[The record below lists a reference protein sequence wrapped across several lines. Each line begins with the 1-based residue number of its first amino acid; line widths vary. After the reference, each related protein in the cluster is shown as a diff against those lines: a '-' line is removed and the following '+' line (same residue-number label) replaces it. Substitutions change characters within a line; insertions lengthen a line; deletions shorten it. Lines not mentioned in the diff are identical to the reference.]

1 MSRAFEDMF
10 RNFTPGILKNMQV
23 YKKVKNGQHNNTMTL
38 EQETYAGEEGHSNIN
53 VRETEREAVELQV
66 EGNNNI
72 GTKDNDDGS
81 DNAVALGD
89 CLEQLGTFL
98 LELREVFRTTIE
110 ATNFVAEKVS
120 KMLQLVRKYFSHRIK
135 KVLIKAGPLLSHDAD
150 MILDSER
157 SFFRACATFKE
168 KKALSGYI
176 SKKLNCIEPL

>member
-10 RNFTPGILKNMQV
+10 RNITPGILKNMQADN
-23 YKKVKNGQHNNTMTL
+23 KVKNGQHNNTMTL

-53 VRETEREAVELQV
+53 VRETERETVEIQV

-72 GTKDNDDGS
+72 GTKDNDYGS

-89 CLEQLGTFL
+89 CLKQLGTFL

-135 KVLIKAGPLLSHDAD
+135 KVLIKAGPLLSHDAG

-157 SFFRACATFKE
+157 SFLGPVQHLKR
-168 KKALSGYI
+168 
-176 SKKLNCIEPL
+176 KKLCQGISVKN